1 MEIGNALLRSM
12 KTFAWLLI
20 GMILF
25 QSCISIKSITV
36 DEAIQNERKVR
47 IKTIEGEKYQY
58 KKLVWRDSVLYGV
71 KKVAGFGL
79 VEQDLTQLH
88 INKITTMS
96 PGVTA
101 LNIVLIFVST
111 VLALMIMCGSFCWN
125 F

>member
-88 INKITTMS
+88 ISEINPKS
-96 PGVTA
+96 PEATV
-101 LNIVLIFVST
+101 LLIVLIFGLLNVILSI
-111 VLALMIMCGSFCWN
+111 ACSGFCN
-125 F
+125 SR